1 MKISSLSRIYVDR
14 KLSKDILL
22 NLEDVHYHY
31 LKTVLRL
38 KVNDKVRIFN
48 GSDGEFIGKITDI
61 TRNNISVL
69 LMDLF
74 RTIAKEPN
82 LTLALAV
89 IKNDKM
95 LDAISMA
102 VQLGVTVIAPL
113 NTERSQFHK
122 INTDKIKR
130 CIIEFTEQSER
141 LVPPT
146 LLPLSLLNNFLEQT
160 SHNFILYANENED
173 PNKTLLTVY
182 SNVLEN
188 WNVNRE
194 VSERSVV
201 TICEHAN
208 PHMFCET
215 NLEEQKS
222 ITLII
227 GPEVGF
233 SENELN
239 MFAQQ
244 SNCYSFSLGP
254 NVLRTETAVA
264 ASLAQAALLR

>member
-1 MKISSLSRIYVDR
+1 MKISSLPRIYLDR

-48 GSDGEFIGKITDI
+48 GIDGEFIGQITDI
-61 TRNNISVL
+61 TKNNISVL
-69 LMDLF
+69 LIDLF

-102 VQLGVTVIAPL
+102 VQLGATVIAPL
-113 NTERSQFHK
+113 ITERSQFHK

-141 LVPPT
+141 HKPPT
-146 LLPLSLLNNFLEQT
+146 LLPLSLLNNFLDQN

-173 PNKTLLTVY
+173 PNKTLLT
-182 SNVLEN
+182 
-188 WNVNRE
+188 
-194 VSERSVV
+194 
-201 TICEHAN
+201 I
-208 PHMFCET
+208 
-215 NLEEQKS
+215 KS
-222 ITLII
+222 LTLSDIILII
-227 GPEVGF
+227 GPEGGF

-239 MFAQQ
+239 MFALK
-244 SNCYSFSLGP
+244 SYCYSFSLGP

-264 ASLAQAALLR
+264 ASLAQITLLR